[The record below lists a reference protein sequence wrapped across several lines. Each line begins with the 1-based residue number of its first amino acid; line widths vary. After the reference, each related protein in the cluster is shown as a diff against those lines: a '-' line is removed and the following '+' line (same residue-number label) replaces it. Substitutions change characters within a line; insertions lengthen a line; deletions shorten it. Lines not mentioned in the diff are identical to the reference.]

1 MTIYT
6 KFRAW
11 DKENSRMV
19 YPSTDEGY
27 FEVTDDGI
35 DILDMSMEPFDD
47 VFPHLDAVLMQS
59 TGLKDYKDPDRDV
72 FQGDI
77 VEDRAG
83 TRYIVRYNEDFCA
96 NCLYLGEEMHM
107 MFYPNIE
114 LTVVGNEYENP
125 ELLEVEK

>member
-1 MTIYT
+1 MTAYT

-19 YPSTDEGY
+19 YPSTDDVY

-35 DILDMSMEPFDD
+35 DILDMSVEPFDD
-47 VFPHLDAVLMQS
+47 VFPHLDAVVMQS
-59 TGLKDYKDPDRDV
+59 TNRKDYKHPERDII
-72 FQGDI
+72 QGDI
-77 VEDRAG
+77 VEDSTG
-83 TRYIVRYNEDFCA
+83 TKYIVRYNEDFGA
-96 NCLYLGEEMHM
+96 NWLYLKENLHM
-107 MFYPNIE
+107 GFHPDIN